1 MQTKNSEMQKYIHF
15 KTREVEL
22 GREMMKKRMKRKER
36 KKAGEERRIEGGK
49 KERWEVIR
57 KE

>member
-36 KKAGEERRIEGGK
+36 KKGGEERRIEGGK